1 MNQKFLS
8 YSQTDQEWVLDY
20 LSSGK
25 GTIPYE
31 MISRFDS
38 LDKVPEEEFC
48 PLKHFIQGEKET

>member
-20 LSSGK
+20 LLSGK

-38 LDKVPEEEFC
+38 LDKVLEEEFF

>member
-38 LDKVPEEEFC
+38 LDKVLEEEFF